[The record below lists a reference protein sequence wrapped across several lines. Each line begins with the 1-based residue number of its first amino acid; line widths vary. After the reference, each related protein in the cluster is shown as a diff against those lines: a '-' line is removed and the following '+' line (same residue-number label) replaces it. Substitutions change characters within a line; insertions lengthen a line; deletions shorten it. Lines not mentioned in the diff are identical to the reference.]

1 MVDGSNPQG
10 TTHEIILQHFLLGI
24 ILFFEALILIL
35 NIIIPSPK
43 RFKTS
48 LDNQNNKKQLFLSEK
63 SDAELRAV
71 LKNVDAISTLNKAQL
86 TNLILSN
93 QKALENLKLEER
105 KKYLTGMTNQEIR
118 SLLKG
123 VTGVSRLRKS
133 ELVEMVMNQDRIKKS
148 NVQ

>member
-1 MVDGSNPQG
+1 M
-10 TTHEIILQHFLLGI
+10 GI